1 MADMVNHPKHYA
13 DTKYEPIDVIND
25 WDLNFNLGNTIKYIA
40 RAGKKD
46 PAKLLED
53 LKKADFYLDYEIA
66 RLEKMADK
74 KVVPNLN
81 NMVIPVDEFEPDEPE
96 LCEMRCH
103 ECKTCFFKNRCDF
116 KGPSWGCDH
125 CEWKG
130 TIGCFK

>member
-66 RLEKMADK
+66 RLEKMPDK

-81 NMVIPVDEFEPDEPE
+81 NMVIPIDEFNPDEPA
-96 LCEMRCH
+96 LDKIKCGGCINCLFRY
-103 ECKTCFFKNRCDF
+103 TCDF
-116 KGPSWGCDH
+116 EGPGSGCDG
-125 CEWKG
+125 CKWEN
-130 TIGCFK
+130 TIQCFR